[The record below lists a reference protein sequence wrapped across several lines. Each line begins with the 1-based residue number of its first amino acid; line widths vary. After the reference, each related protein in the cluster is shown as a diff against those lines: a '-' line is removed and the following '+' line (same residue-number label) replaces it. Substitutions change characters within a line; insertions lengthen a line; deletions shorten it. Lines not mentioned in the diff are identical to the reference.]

1 MSCGGLI
8 MAHPVPPRSERQPV
22 HGLSA
27 LSRQDGPM
35 RELNPDEAFRI
46 RFLARIPADL
56 ANSFTP
62 DQLAAIQR
70 AFGTRYAME
79 HTVDVRRTVTL
90 PWGRFYL
97 VLLGGRDR
105 RREHRRRQASLRGWL
120 LLAGAALSAV
130 VWLAL

>member
-1 MSCGGLI
+1 
-8 MAHPVPPRSERQPV
+8 
-22 HGLSA
+22 
-27 LSRQDGPM
+27 M
-35 RELNPDEAFRI
+35 RELNPDEAFKT

-79 HTVDVRRTVTL
+79 HALDVRRTMTL